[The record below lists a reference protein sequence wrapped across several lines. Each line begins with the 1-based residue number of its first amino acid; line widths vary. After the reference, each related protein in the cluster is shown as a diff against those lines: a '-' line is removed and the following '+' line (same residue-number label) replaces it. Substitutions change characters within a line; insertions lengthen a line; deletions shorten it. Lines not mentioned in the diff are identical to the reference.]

1 MSEYKVY
8 KVAPLTGALMFSNL
22 VAVFYDLDLAKDFVN
37 YQLAPSGALVLL
49 VLFPMR
55 DLLRIRI

>member
-37 YQLAPSGALVLL
+37 YQLTLGNSYGIAHNGS
-49 VLFPMR
+49 R
-55 DLLRIRI
+55 IDLDEL